1 MRHPDDSSAREVE
14 PDVVPVSDGD
24 PSRHEML
31 PPDQLLDAKPVR
43 EVDEE
48 VAAPNPVTRRVPRV
62 RRPGPGL
69 PTADSVNCPA
79 AVGAHVLEIIPD
91 CEMSGREIG
100 TGHGGDA
107 VRDNGRL
114 REFRIARAE

>member
-69 PTADSVNCPA
+69 PTADSVDC
-79 AVGAHVLEIIPD
+79 AVGAHVLEVVTD
-91 CEMSGREIG
+91 CEIVGQAMGV
-100 TGHGGDA
+100 GHSD
-107 VRDNGRL
+107 
-114 REFRIARAE
+114 